1 MGVMHRDTKFQTL
14 NCRMKLAEPLV
25 PDVHRIAKDPFI
37 DLQERVLVSALMEI
51 YDSFGQRNH

>member
-1 MGVMHRDTKFQTL
+1 
-14 NCRMKLAEPLV
+14 MKLAEPLV
-25 PDVHRIAKDPFI
+25 PDVDRIAKDPFI